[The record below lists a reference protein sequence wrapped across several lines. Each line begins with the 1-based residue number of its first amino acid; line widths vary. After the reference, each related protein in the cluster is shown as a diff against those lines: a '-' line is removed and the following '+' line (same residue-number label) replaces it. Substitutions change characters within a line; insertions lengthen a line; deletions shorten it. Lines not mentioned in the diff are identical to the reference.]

1 MSEKNKKVEPSG
13 TNVETVKSKVF
24 KSVASPTKSVKNK
37 SLPSTRLASKFST
50 TSKVRSA
57 SYGTARPVSATV
69 QKRVVKTT
77 SGSKQE
83 AANSTPEKSQGKKA
97 CSTPTSDEVTLS
109 DLTLD
114 ASSISKRPVEELDD
128 TVISAPIMK
137 IGPGSRSQFPS
148 LRKKNNNVDAPKLKS
163 ARKPGTTSVS
173 NSVLKSGIK
182 TIREAMMQEDS
193 DPDEVTDEM
202 MDRMYNRYIQA
213 KYIEMKSKEAMEKA
227 EEDAKRQILEA
238 FFATEELRI
247 EVEKREQALMV
258 KSCLE
263 SMRKSY
269 QFLEGKLAPLLEK
282 MCPADERLEAM
293 ANSMEKVKHNLVVQG
308 IDFVDQS
315 QAASHMEKLS
325 VMLLQFIEDAKS
337 FMSVIEDEE
346 VNLEAVNEDT
356 IKLHND
362 YARLVDLVGEC
373 NKVIKKCEILAL
385 QEMSLKISLCQ
396 LEKSST

>member
-1 MSEKNKKVEPSG
+1 MSEKNQKVEPSG
-13 TNVETVKSKVF
+13 TNVETVKSKDF

-50 TSKVRSA
+50 ASKVRSA
-57 SYGTARPVSATV
+57 SYGTARPVSASV

-77 SGSKQE
+77 TGSKQE

-114 ASSISKRPVEELDD
+114 ASCISKRPGELDD
-128 TVISAPIMK
+128 TVTSAPIMK

-148 LRKKNNNVDAPKLKS
+148 LRKKNNNMDAPKLKS

-182 TIREAMMQEDS
+182 TIREAMMQEYS

-269 QFLEGKLAPLLEK
+269 KFLEGKLAPLLEK

-293 ANSMEKVKHNLVVQG
+293 ASSMEKVKHNLVVQG

-346 VNLEAVNEDT
+346 VNLEGVNEDT

-362 YARLVDLVGEC
+362 YTRLVGLVGEC

>member
-1 MSEKNKKVEPSG
+1 MSEKNNKVAVEPNG
-13 TNVETVKSKVF
+13 ANVETFKSKN

-114 ASSISKRPVEELDD
+114 ASSISKRPEEIDD
-128 TVISAPIMK
+128 TVTSAPIMK
-137 IGPGSRSQFPS
+137 IGPRSRSQFPS
-148 LRKKNNNVDAPKLKS
+148 LRKNNNNVDAPKLKS

-173 NSVLKSGIK
+173 NNVLKSGIK
-182 TIREAMMQEDS
+182 TIRDAMMQEDS

-293 ANSMEKVKHNLVVQG
+293 ASSMEKVKHNLVVQG